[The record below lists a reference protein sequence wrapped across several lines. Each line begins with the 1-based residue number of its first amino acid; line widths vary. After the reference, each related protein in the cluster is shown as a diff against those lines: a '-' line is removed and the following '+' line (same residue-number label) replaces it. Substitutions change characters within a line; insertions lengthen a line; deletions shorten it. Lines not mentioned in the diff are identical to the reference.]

1 MNIQYWFP
9 KSTDEK
15 FKLMKFVYDNTD
27 SFILNTFG
35 YVWESRG
42 WWDRFPI
49 QVYMVGDVLAGM
61 HAFTV
66 DTKAPDTI
74 KTYYIVTGKAFRGQ
88 GIAKKLTTDILGEY
102 SNTNK
107 KYFVNS
113 EENSDGVGF
122 YKKLFD
128 SRYKVVINEFDTVD
142 FIFEEGVTEIYN
154 RLKNEKV

>member
-66 DTKAPDTI
+66 DTKAPDII

-88 GIAKKLTTDILGEY
+88 GIGKKLTMDILGEY
-102 SNTNK
+102 SNANK

-128 SRYKVVINEFDTVD
+128 NRYKVVINEFDTVD

>member
-49 QVYMVGDVLAGM
+49 QVYMVGDVLAGI

-88 GIAKKLTTDILGEY
+88 GIGKKLTMDILGEY
-102 SNTNK
+102 SNANK

-128 SRYKVVINEFDTVD
+128 NRYKVVINEFDTVD